1 MKFRLLTFSL
11 ITGLLSF
18 QAKAQDTHLSTVAN
32 VKIESLPISL
42 EQEEE
47 ALILERHQAK
57 FQKDQKELQREL
69 SQLEFGKQEAEE
81 KLFYLQNQ
89 RQQSEGGHN
98 AHSQELH
105 MLYKERT
112 SMLGKVAELLM
123 ESELQESSSSPQ
135 DEDWE
140 LAPISYAQEIQR
152 LNASIRKLDTRIAVY
167 EMAIP
172 QQINELEELQEQIDE
187 TIDLSDQLQILQES
201 NQQLIKKLEE

>member
-1 MKFRLLTFSL
+1 MKFRLFIFSL
-11 ITGLLSF
+11 ITGLLAF
-18 QAKAQDTHLSTVAN
+18 QATAQDSHVSTLGKIN
-32 VKIESLPISL
+32 VESLPISL

-69 SQLEFGKQEAEE
+69 LQLASGQQEAKE

-89 RQQSEGGHN
+89 QQQSEGGHN

-105 MLYKERT
+105 MLYKERGI
-112 SMLGKVAELLM
+112 MLEEVAALLM
-123 ESELQESSSSPQ
+123 ESEIQESSISAQ
-135 DEDWE
+135 EEDWE
-140 LAPISYAQEIQR
+140 LAPISYSKEIKG
-152 LNASIRKLDTRIAVY
+152 LNDKIRKLDTRIALY

-172 QQINELEELQEQIDE
+172 QQIDELEELQEQIEE

-201 NQQLIKKLEE
+201 NQQLIKK